1 MKPLGFIILAVI
13 LLVVVV
19 GLTLACCYWCPDYYF
34 SGCTPADILGKK
46 KPSTRP
52 LESTPL
58 IVPTPDV
65 TAQPSRRRSM
75 VVRSH
80 ATYSTAP
87 ITDFIV
93 GLLTSAKFTP

>member
-13 LLVVVV
+13 LVVVVV

-46 KPSTRP
+46 KPSARP

-58 IVPTPDV
+58 IVTTWKLP
-65 TAQPSRRRSM
+65 
-75 VVRSH
+75 
-80 ATYSTAP
+80 
-87 ITDFIV
+87 
-93 GLLTSAKFTP
+93 